1 MSAKKVSLAEMH
13 KSIESLKSKEK
24 IGWDEKKF
32 TVSREAWLGKIRPA
46 AGDLHREFIQL
57 QLLKQQS

>member
-1 MSAKKVSLAEMH
+1 MH
-13 KSIESLKSKEK
+13 KSIESLKPKEK
-24 IGWDEKKF
+24 IGWDANNEKKF

-46 AGDLHREFIQL
+46 AGDLHQEFIQL